1 MNRPLAIVLI
11 NARLDREAVVEA
23 LQAAG
28 ATVEAFATADRA
40 MPALE
45 SHAAAVIVIDARV
58 YPGFGCSDPSIR
70 EMTGMLR
77 DARCSENLLRWQIA
91 MSVMEGVREK
101 GSPNVLT
108 RCVIRFPPLPAY
120 HFVVGDEL
128 TREGVEE
135 DLARLRPVVAC
146 HGADLDAC
154 VEAAV
159 AALRE
164 AAAEGALGQRNS
176 GGGE

>member
-1 MNRPLAIVLI
+1 
-11 NARLDREAVVEA
+11 
-23 LQAAG
+23 
-28 ATVEAFATADRA
+28 
-40 MPALE
+40 
-45 SHAAAVIVIDARV
+45 
-58 YPGFGCSDPSIR
+58 
-70 EMTGMLR
+70 
-77 DARCSENLLRWQIA
+77 
-91 MSVMEGVREK
+91 
-101 GSPNVLT
+101 
-108 RCVIRFPPLPAY
+108 VIRFPPLPAY